1 MLLQSELQ
9 AELLGVQEA
18 KLKPEA
24 RGRELPSDRSRGFQT
39 FPCLDCE
46 GIKAQGILCPGSLLA
61 GTSLGCY
68 LVI

>member
-24 RGRELPSDRSRGFQT
+24 RGRELPSDRSVDSR
-39 FPCLDCE
+39 LSH
-46 GIKAQGILCPGSLLA
+46 A
-61 GTSLGCY
+61 
-68 LVI
+68 